1 MYAAAYNVPPQY
13 ASASNCTAVAVF
25 VGALAAYVVVT
36 QLAAAAAL
44 TTCGAGAALTMEA
57 AKPRPAA
64 TTCCFPIPAKYC
76 DGSGKDGR
84 EGGAG
89 RRC

>member
-25 VGALAAYVVVT
+25 VGALVAYVVVT
-36 QLAAAAAL
+36 QLAAAAAAL

-64 TTCCFPIPAKYC
+64 TTYCFPISAKYC
-76 DGSGKDGR
+76 DGV
-84 EGGAG
+84 
-89 RRC
+89 